1 MSERRVDHR
10 VSVINKSKPTTKHE
24 IELEAE
30 IEGRSE
36 DRKGEFFSAPR
47 LCVWIASYN
56 GYSREKKTTKKQN
69 QKNPNTSSNK
79 YLGH

>member
-24 IELEAE
+24 IDLEAE

-47 LCVWIASYN
+47 LCV
-56 GYSREKKTTKKQN
+56 
-69 QKNPNTSSNK
+69 
-79 YLGH
+79 